1 MFPININY
9 IDASQNINHF
19 AMSYELRARVKT
31 QDSKLRTQSLKPKI
45 MEIIKTSIEGLL
57 IIKPDV
63 FRDERGYFFESY
75 NKERFAKEGLTMD
88 FVQDN
93 ESKSSKGVLR
103 GLHFQKPPYTQ
114 GKLVR
119 VVKGSVMDVAVDLRK
134 DSPTYGKWESV
145 ILSEDNKLQFWIP
158 EGFAHGFV
166 TLEDE
171 TVFNYKC
178 TNIYNKESEG
188 SLLWNDPDIDID
200 WNIENP
206 ILSEK
211 DKISPLFKN
220 FETPFI

>member
-1 MFPININY
+1 
-9 IDASQNINHF
+9 
-19 AMSYELRARVKT
+19 
-31 QDSKLRTQSLKPKI
+31 

-63 FRDERGYFFESY
+63 FKDERGYFFESY
-75 NKERFAKEGLTMD
+75 NKERFAKEGLMMN

-103 GLHFQKPPYTQ
+103 GLHFQKPPYSQ

-119 VVKGSVMDVAVDLRK
+119 VIKGSVMDVAVDLRK

-145 ILSEDNKLQFWIP
+145 VLTEENKLQFWIP

-166 TLEDE
+166 TLEDN
-171 TVFNYKC
+171 TIFNYKC
-178 TNIYNKESEG
+178 TNVYNKESEG
-188 SLLWNDPDIDID
+188 SILWNDPDINVE

-211 DKISPLFKN
+211 DKLSPLFKD
-220 FETPFI
+220 FETPFT